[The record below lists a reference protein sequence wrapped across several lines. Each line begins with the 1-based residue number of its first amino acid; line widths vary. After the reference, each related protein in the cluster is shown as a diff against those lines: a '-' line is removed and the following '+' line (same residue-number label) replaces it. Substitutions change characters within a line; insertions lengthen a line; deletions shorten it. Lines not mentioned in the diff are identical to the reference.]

1 MRYLLTAWLAAGLT
15 GLAGC
20 GGGVAKV
27 PVEGKVVWADGT
39 PAKELAGGVVQFE
52 PPDKGVGA
60 RGVIGP
66 DGSFKL
72 GTDKEADGVV
82 PGEYRVL
89 VAENRPTVKET
100 ESEAELAPPKMD
112 PKFGDWQTS
121 GLTATITSGT
131 NSLTLKVAK
140 AGKRR

>member
-1 MRYLLTAWLAAGLT
+1 MRYLVTAVLAAGLT

-20 GGGVAKV
+20 GGEPAKV
-27 PVEGKVVWADGT
+27 PAEGKVVWADGS

-52 PPDKGVGA
+52 PPKNGVGA

-66 DGSFKL
+66 DGSFKI
-72 GTDKEADGVV
+72 GTNKEADGVV

-89 VAENRPTVKET
+89 VAENRPVVKER
-100 ESEAELAPPKMD
+100 EDGPELAPPKMD

-131 NSLTLKVAK
+131 NSLTLKVEK